1 MCGEGD
7 TVGTSSQGSRNSRSP
22 CQPGLSRF
30 KLELPI
36 ESFTKINFEKAE
48 KLFGWCVFK
57 IVVFFSVK
65 IGLAYLRLFKMSIPW
80 ILCFKIRLVF
90 RLLTMPLTRSR
101 LKVE

>member
-7 TVGTSSQGSRNSRSP
+7 TVGTSGQGSRNSKSP

-30 KLELPI
+30 KLKLPI
-36 ESFTKINFEKAE
+36 ESFTKIKFEKTE
-48 KLFGWCVFK
+48 KLFGWCEFK

-80 ILCFKIRLVF
+80 ILGCKIRLVF
-90 RLLTMPLTRSR
+90 RLLTVPLTRSK
-101 LKVE
+101 LKLE